1 MAAILSRPQYVNS
14 EIVISL
20 PFPVPL
26 WVKWIDQV
34 ELKYNRKPIHFSP
47 TFFFRFVIFLIYA
60 ELRKRHI
67 HFSL

>member
-1 MAAILSRPQYVNS
+1 MAAILSRPQYVDS
-14 EIVISL
+14 EIVIYP

-34 ELKYNRKPIHFSP
+34 ELKYNRKPTLFSL
-47 TFFFRFVIFLIYA
+47 FFRYFISLIYA

-67 HFSL
+67 DFSL